1 MHLIFI
7 LRIPGSLFCYPE
19 KEKSYF
25 RSSEKTVNYK
35 MIKKYF
41 VMGICLLLF
50 LQAYSQNYFN
60 KLYSDSAYYGYS
72 NPYGFLSVF
81 ETVDGYIAA
90 GNTHK
95 NYVIAISI
103 VKFNFS
109 GDTLWHKTYSHP
121 SAGVYSPRMA
131 ATKNGFAIAS
141 ALSDTITPNVKNIF
155 LAEFDL
161 NGNELWSRRFF
172 RPWGEEAPTAIK
184 YCEDGGFVIAGAT
197 NSIGAGSGDFYL
209 LKTDSLGN
217 KQWEKAFGGTNL
229 DIAHSV
235 IVSSEGGFLIGG
247 LSNSYSTDYNVLV
260 IKTDRAGNEEWR
272 VLTNSTPPYYSYGTY
287 LSELADDSYLFSFTT
302 RHDLTGHQVSKFRK
316 IDKTGKTIWE
326 REFPYNNSGSFMTHT
341 VENTDGTIVVAGY
354 VLNSQNH
361 VIGRLI
367 KIDPL
372 GNIIWERN
380 YFNREDRSNYIYDI
394 KPTIDGGFIFCG
406 SGVPLNENIQKSWIV
421 KTDCFGCDS
430 LLCFYPDSVCDFYD
444 CTQYPIDAYF
454 TSNSDALDIALGDS
468 LTFINTSAN
477 TTSRHWDF
485 GDGSK
490 AYTDGTVH
498 HAFTQEG
505 IYTVSLKVHHAVCSE
520 TYTKEITVVNSTG
533 TGNEKVIEHKLK
545 LIPNPA
551 SESVT
556 IKVPVAGKMQLYD
569 LYGNLKFESVSLH
582 PENITIALS
591 DTPPGVYMCVLIKN
605 NRIVARE
612 KLVVVR

>member
-1 MHLIFI
+1 
-7 LRIPGSLFCYPE
+7 
-19 KEKSYF
+19 
-25 RSSEKTVNYK
+25 

-41 VMGICLLLF
+41 VLGICLLLF

-217 KQWEKAFGGTNL
+217 KEWEKAFGGTNV

-235 IVSSEGGFLIGG
+235 NLTSDGGYIVSGF
-247 LSNSYSTDYNVLV
+247 SNS
-260 IKTDRAGNEEWR
+260 
-272 VLTNSTPPYYSYGTY
+272 
-287 LSELADDSYLFSFTT
+287 FS
-302 RHDLTGHQVSKFRK
+302 
-316 IDKTGKTIWE
+316 
-326 REFPYNNSGSFMTHT
+326 
-341 VENTDGTIVVAGY
+341 
-354 VLNSQNH
+354 
-361 VIGRLI
+361 
-367 KIDPL
+367 
-372 GNIIWERN
+372 
-380 YFNREDRSNYIYDI
+380 SNYD
-394 KPTIDGGFIFCG
+394 FF
-406 SGVPLNENIQKSWIV
+406 LV
-421 KTDCFGCDS
+421 KTD
-430 LLCFYPDSVCDFYD
+430 
-444 CTQYPIDAYF
+444 
-454 TSNSDALDIALGDS
+454 NLGNLQWQKNMGNEFDE
-468 LTFINTSAN
+468 SA
-477 TTSRHWDF
+477 
-485 GDGSK
+485 
-490 AYTDGTVH
+490 
-498 HAFTQEG
+498 AFTIELKDKTFLVAGG
-505 IYTVSLKVHHAVCSE
+505 IGT
-520 TYTKEITVVNSTG
+520 STG
-533 TGNEKVIEHKLK
+533 YYGTIYKIDFEGKVIW
-545 LIPNPA
+545 
-551 SESVT
+551 
-556 IKVPVAGKMQLYD
+556 
-569 LYGNLKFESVSLH
+569 
-582 PENITIALS
+582 
-591 DTPPGVYMCVLIKN
+591 
-605 NRIVARE
+605 
-612 KLVVVR
+612 